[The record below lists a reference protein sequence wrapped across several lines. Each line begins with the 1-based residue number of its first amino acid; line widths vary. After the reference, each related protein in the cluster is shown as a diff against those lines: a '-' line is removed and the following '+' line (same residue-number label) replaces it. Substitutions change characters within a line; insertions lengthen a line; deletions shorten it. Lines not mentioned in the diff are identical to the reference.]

1 MKILKEQKLETESYV
16 QNVKIKNVTNRE
28 QYNLTKNN
36 VIRTIIVYANII
48 QIYGQV
54 YAILKPIEKSNQV
67 VVNLY
72 YCAYS
77 LLASMFILLS
87 FKYKANNN
95 FVTIG
100 TVLLSY
106 KCNIRVFDFEKT
118 KDLMNFRD
126 WEDIVSN

>member
-1 MKILKEQKLETESYV
+1 MKIIKDQKLETESYV

-28 QYNLTKNN
+28 QYNMTKNN

-77 LLASMFILLS
+77 LLASLFILLS

>member
-28 QYNLTKNN
+28 QYNMTKNN
-36 VIRTIIVYANII
+36 VIRTIIVYANIS

-77 LLASMFILLS
+77 LLASLFILLS

>member
-100 TVLLSY
+100 TVLLSF